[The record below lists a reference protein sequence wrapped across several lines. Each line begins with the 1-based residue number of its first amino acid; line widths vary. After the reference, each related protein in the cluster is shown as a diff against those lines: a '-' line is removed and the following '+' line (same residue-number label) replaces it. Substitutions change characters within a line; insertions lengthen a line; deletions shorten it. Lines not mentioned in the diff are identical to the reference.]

1 MYKRKMLRKKKLSN
15 FSSQRE
21 QQTRGGRLAVTS
33 EGWLETGLFLKGRGR
48 TSSDKEK
55 QLDVLEKPP

>member
-15 FSSQRE
+15 FSSQRQ

-33 EGWLETGLFLKGRGR
+33 EGQLETGLRFLKGRGR

-55 QLDVLEKPP
+55 LNVLEKPP